1 MDFCQRTFTLRPMRA
16 AVLYVFWYILGF
28 LSSCSAEQNDIFAG
42 SGVRGGVNYASVR
55 ARVASSLPE
64 KANEINDFIN
74 ILQEMSQATM
84 EAADKISA
92 HCGE

>member
-1 MDFCQRTFTLRPMRA
+1 MFCQRTFTLRPMRA
-16 AVLYVFWYILGF
+16 VVLYVFWYILGL
-28 LSSCSAEQNDIFAG
+28 LSSCSAEQNDIFAS
-42 SGVRGGVNYASVR
+42 SGARGGVNYASVR

-84 EAADKISA
+84 EAADAISA